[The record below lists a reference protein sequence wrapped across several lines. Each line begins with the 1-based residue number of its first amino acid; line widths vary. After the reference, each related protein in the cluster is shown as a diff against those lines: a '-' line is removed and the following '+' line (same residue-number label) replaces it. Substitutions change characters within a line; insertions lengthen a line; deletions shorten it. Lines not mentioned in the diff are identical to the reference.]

1 MKKLLSILLA
11 VLMVFALV
19 GCSNT
24 TEPTEEGGETA
35 DTVKIGVCIYQFDDN
50 FMTLFRNNIQAYFDD
65 LNTKGGTQYEV
76 TIVDGANDAATQ
88 TEQVNTF
95 ISQGVDA
102 LIVNLVQTSSDAL
115 AKAVEDS
122 GIPCV
127 FINREIADYQY
138 SDKTCYV
145 GADAKDSGTYQGQ
158 IIFNQPDH
166 GDLNGDGK
174 VSYIMIMGDP
184 ENSDAKNRTEY
195 SIKYLEDNGVEVECL
210 YQETGNWDQAK
221 GQELVA
227 SALASLTDKIEVV
240 FCNNDGMALGAFE
253 SIKNAGRTVGK
264 DIYLVGV
271 DALSECC
278 EMVIDGTMTGTVLN
292 DAIGQATACCD
303 TVLKLLAG
311 ETIATKVNYVP
322 YLMVTTENAAQI
334 LKDVYGK

>member
-1 MKKLLSILLA
+1 MKKLLSVLLA

-19 GCSNT
+19 GCSSSN
-24 TEPTEEGGETA
+24 EGGESGSA

-50 FMTLFRNNIQAYFDD
+50 FMTLYRNNIAAYFDA
-65 LNTKGGTQYEV
+65 LNAKGGTQYEV

-115 AKAVEDS
+115 AKAIDDS

-127 FINREIADYQY
+127 FINREIANYPY
-138 SDKTCYV
+138 TDKTCYV
-145 GADAKDSGTYQGQ
+145 GADARDSGTYQGQ
-158 IIFNQPDH
+158 IIYDLPEH

-184 ENSDAKNRTEY
+184 ENSDAQNRTEY
-195 SIKYLEDNGVEVECL
+195 SIKYLTDNGVEVECL
-210 YQETGNWDQAK
+210 YQETGMWDQAK
-221 GQELVA
+221 GQELTA
-227 SALASLTDKIEVV
+227 SALATHGDAIEVV
-240 FCNNDGMALGAFE
+240 FCNNDGMALGAYQA
-253 SIKNAGRTVGK
+253 ITAAGRTVGT

-271 DALSECC
+271 DALAECV
-278 EMVIDGTMTGTVLN
+278 EMVNAGTMTGTVLN
-292 DAIGQATACCD
+292 DDQGQATAACD

-311 ETIATKVNYVP
+311 EAITEKVNYVP
-322 YLMVTTENAAQI
+322 YVKVT
-334 LKDVYGK
+334 K

>member
-1 MKKLLSILLA
+1 MKKLLSVLLA

-19 GCSNT
+19 GCSSSS
-24 TEPTEEGGETA
+24 EGGESGSA

-50 FMTLFRNNIQAYFDD
+50 FMTLYRNNIAAYFDA
-65 LNTKGGTQYEV
+65 LNAKGGTQYEV

-115 AKAVEDS
+115 AKAIDDS

-127 FINREIADYQY
+127 FINREIANYPY
-138 SDKTCYV
+138 TDKTCYV
-145 GADAKDSGTYQGQ
+145 GADARDSGTYQGQ
-158 IIFNQPDH
+158 IIYDLPEH

-184 ENSDAKNRTEY
+184 ENSDAQYRTEY
-195 SIKYLEDNGVEVECL
+195 SIKYLTDNGVAVDCL
-210 YQETGNWDQAK
+210 YQETGMWDQAK

-227 SALASLTDKIEVV
+227 SALATHGDAIEVV
-240 FCNNDGMALGAFE
+240 FCNNDGMALGAYQA
-253 SIKNAGRTVGK
+253 ITAAGRTVGT

-271 DALSECC
+271 DALAECV
-278 EMVIDGTMTGTVLN
+278 EMVNAGTMTGTVLN
-292 DAIGQATACCD
+292 DDQGQATACCD

-311 ETIATKVNYVP
+311 ETIDPKVNYVP
-322 YLMVTTENAAQI
+322 YVKVT
-334 LKDVYGK
+334 K

>member
-1 MKKLLSILLA
+1 MKKLLSVLLA

-19 GCSNT
+19 GCSSGNDGAS
-24 TEPTEEGGETA
+24 EGGEETA

-50 FMTLFRNNIQAYFDD
+50 FMTLYRNDIQAYFDA
-65 LNTKGGTQYEV
+65 LNAKGGTQYEV

-88 TEQVNTF
+88 AEQVNTF

-115 AKAVEDS
+115 AKSIDDS

-127 FINREIADYQY
+127 FINREIADYPY
-138 SDKTCYV
+138 TDKTCYV
-145 GADAKDSGTYQGQ
+145 GADARDSGTYQGQ
-158 IIFNQPDH
+158 IIYDLENH

-184 ENSDAKNRTEY
+184 ENSDAQYRTEY
-195 SIKYLEDNGVEVECL
+195 SIKYLTDNGVEVEEL
-210 YQETGNWDQAK
+210 YKETGMWDQAK

-227 SALASLTDKIEVV
+227 SALATHGDAIEVV
-240 FCNNDGMALGAFE
+240 FCNNDGMALGAAQA
-253 SIKNAGRTVGK
+253 ITAAGRTVGT

-271 DALSECC
+271 DALAECV
-278 EMVIDGTMTGTVLN
+278 EMVNAGTMTGTVLN
-292 DAIGQATACCD
+292 DDQGQATACCE

-311 ETIATKVNYVP
+311 EAIEPKVNYVP
-322 YLMVTTENAAQI
+322 YVKVT
-334 LKDVYGK
+334 K